1 MATRNLP
8 HQDIAAPAAD
18 VLHQLKQLLA
28 DDPEFAESLRQIES
42 TDQAAVLIHQHGLKL
57 TPEALWRHRGTLM
70 QGGRPTWRG

>member
-1 MATRNLP
+1 MANRKIP
-8 HQDIAAPAAD
+8 DQDEAAPAAD

-28 DDPEFAESLRQIES
+28 DDPQFAESLRQIES
-42 TDQAAVLIHQHGLKL
+42 TDQAAELIHQHGLKL